1 MITFPFIF
9 VYHSA
14 PLEKIISTENLSY
27 IPNLYFRK
35 YKLIE
40 SLNHE
45 RFDFPEQKILL
56 PRNKTSW
63 DAVICQMKEKAELRK
78 EVMSYL
84 IQIQKY
90 KIAQN
95 YHVAKRAKEE
105 FVKKELKQEE
115 RQLFHRII
123 ANQLAE

>member
-1 MITFPFIF
+1 VKPFQLIY

-14 PLEKIISTENLSY
+14 PLERIISTDNLSY

-56 PRNKTSW
+56 PRQKTTW
-63 DAVICQMKEKAELRK
+63 DAVLCQVKEKSELRR
-78 EVMSYL
+78 EVKL
-84 IQIQKY
+84 
-90 KIAQN
+90 
-95 YHVAKRAKEE
+95 
-105 FVKKELKQEE
+105 L
-115 RQLFHRII
+115 
-123 ANQLAE
+123 